1 MKKSL
6 FLLLLFC
13 QQYSFAQVQD
23 FSVVTNQGDDFVLSE
38 VLNNGQFVLID
49 FLATW
54 CGPCAEGVSEF
65 SEIYHDFGCN
75 QSDLF
80 VLSISLD
87 GSDYDSQV
95 FHNLYNGDHPIVS
108 GDQGGGSHVHD
119 AYEVVGVP
127 YFVLIDTNG
136 FVLYESNAAASYD
149 LLNAMLVENGLLQNE
164 CPAIEFTQTEQVPSG
179 WNLLSKRVLTEDESM
194 ESLFSEVASELVLLK
209 DAAGDVYWPSYN
221 LNTIGDYDSNK
232 GYLAKFSNE
241 VELNWSGILVSFELP
256 IALNLG
262 WNIIPYYAE
271 ESINSA
277 IYFNSISSHIIIVKD
292 ETGNVYLPSYN
303 FNNIGALEQGK
314 AYFIKVTEGLEFQY

>member
-1 MKKSL
+1 M
-6 FLLLLFC
+6 
-13 QQYSFAQVQD
+13 AQVQD
-23 FSVVTNQGDDFVLSE
+23 FSVVTNQGDEFVLSE

-54 CGPCAEGVSEF
+54 CGSCADGVSKF

-95 FHNLYNGDHPIVS
+95 FHNLYDGDHPIVS
-108 GDQGGGSHVHD
+108 GDEGGGSHVHD
-119 AYEVVGVP
+119 SYGVIGLP
-127 YFVLIDTNG
+127 YFVLIDTSG
-136 FVLYESNAAASYD
+136 LVVYESNSTASYD
-149 LLNAMLVENGLLQNE
+149 LLNTMLLDNGVVQNS
-164 CPAIEFTQTEQVPSG
+164 CPDIEFTQNEIVPVG
-179 WNLLSKRVLTEDESM
+179 WNLLSKRVITDDESM
-194 ESLFSEVASELVLLK
+194 ESVFSEVASEMVILK
-209 DAAGDVYWPSYN
+209 DAAGDVYWPNYN
-221 LNTIGDYDSNK
+221 LNTIGEYDSNK

-241 VELNWSGILVSFELP
+241 VALSWSGMLLSFDLP
-256 IALNLG
+256 IVLNLG

-277 IYFNSISSHIIIVKD
+277 IYFNSINSYITIVKD

-303 FNNIGALEQGK
+303 FNNIGALQHGK
-314 AYFIKVTEGLEFQY
+314 AYFIKVTEELEFQY